1 MGIQSTVQA
10 TEHGTDS
17 PTVFVASI
25 RGSIC
30 SIYQSGC
37 GLAMWFWY
45 WTLSPAQRND
55 VYGSTGASVTLREAN
70 RMSVLRKLERGR
82 AQRLKPSWQY
92 VIGTRIH
99 AFNSLL

>member
-1 MGIQSTVQA
+1 MG
-10 TEHGTDS
+10 
-17 PTVFVASI
+17 PTPLQYSGLQFAVYIKVAVDW
-25 RGSIC
+25 RCGSGIGH
-30 SIYQSGC
+30 YRQPN
-37 GLAMWFWY
+37 AMY
-45 WTLSPAQRND
+45 I
-55 VYGSTGASVTLREAN
+55 GSTRVAVTLREAN